1 MTIRQRI
8 EGILTAMSR
17 GAYERE
23 EVIGLSLLSVLSG
36 ESIFLLGLPGVGKS
50 MVARRLKQAFL
61 EGSSFKYLMSR
72 FSTPDEIFGPVSIS
86 KLKDED
92 IYERAVEGYL
102 PTADIVFLDE
112 IWKAGPAI
120 QNSLL
125 TVLNEKL
132 FRNGKE
138 DLHLPLKAVISASNE
153 LPAEGEG
160 LEAIWDRFLIRYI
173 VKPIADKDLFMTLI
187 CGSEENCQIP
197 SDLQLSNSE
206 LEEIRQISQSIS
218 VPNSILETIYS
229 IRKTLIDEKKAQSE
243 GVDVTKSDIV
253 EPPYVSDR
261 RWKKIVK
268 LMKTSAYLNGRDQ
281 VDYSDC
287 LLMDHML
294 WDNDEQINSVEKLV
308 STAIATNIRQNGMP
322 DMIDRLQ
329 RKRYSKPV
337 GQPISPDGIHY
348 IFKVGDEE
356 MLISKSDY
364 ESLPMDHSVY
374 GLMTE
379 DDKLILTDSPTSLSI
394 RKTTD
399 GLSVNSFSYPLKRDS
414 ILQSSTTKSIMDEV
428 SKNVDKLEEIIRD
441 MVNDNIFIPSYSRF
455 YSLRKAFT
463 EVKGQIIRNG
473 F

>member
-1 MTIRQRI
+1 M
-8 EGILTAMSR
+8 
-17 GAYERE
+17 
-23 EVIGLSLLSVLSG
+23 
-36 ESIFLLGLPGVGKS
+36 
-50 MVARRLKQAFL
+50 
-61 EGSSFKYLMSR
+61 
-72 FSTPDEIFGPVSIS
+72 
-86 KLKDED
+86 
-92 IYERAVEGYL
+92 
-102 PTADIVFLDE
+102 
-112 IWKAGPAI
+112 
-120 QNSLL
+120 
-125 TVLNEKL
+125 
-132 FRNGKE
+132 
-138 DLHLPLKAVISASNE
+138 
-153 LPAEGEG
+153 
-160 LEAIWDRFLIRYI
+160 
-173 VKPIADKDLFMTLI
+173 
-187 CGSEENCQIP
+187 
-197 SDLQLSNSE
+197 
-206 LEEIRQISQSIS
+206 
-218 VPNSILETIYS
+218 ETIYS

-308 STAIATNIRQNGMP
+308 STAIATNIRQNGMR

-364 ESLPMDHSVY
+364 ESLPLDHSVY